1 MSSKR
6 ISRRMAECRR
16 PALRPPKASS
26 KRRPM
31 TDDEIMAAALSDPD
45 CPPSTPEQL
54 AQFRRAVN
62 VKAIREKLGLTQE
75 GFARRFNLDVR
86 AVQDWEQDRRRP
98 DRAARSLLRVIEANP
113 KAVERALRK
122 VG

>member
-1 MSSKR
+1 
-6 ISRRMAECRR
+6 
-16 PALRPPKASS
+16 
-26 KRRPM
+26 M
-31 TDDEIMAAALSDPD
+31 TQEEIVAAALSDPD

-62 VKAIREKLGLTQE
+62 VKAIREKLGLTQD

-98 DRAARSLLRVIEANP
+98 DRAARTLLRVIDANP